1 MCSWI
6 DRVDECEVFFRFI
19 MLVVISHNLPF
30 ILIPLSY
37 GSYVPTIRFILRL
50 QAAVA
55 SNSRSKSLSCTSRR
69 QHYQPQVNSS
79 STCSS
84 PPPLLLFR
92 CIYTTGLCRCLPL
105 SASSTTN
112 PSNSSRS
119 SFLRLEIHTTRGSLE
134 APDIMVGVE
143 RIVDMLRVTP
153 VLWKG

>member
-1 MCSWI
+1 
-6 DRVDECEVFFRFI
+6 VT
-19 MLVVISHNLPF
+19 LVVTSNHLPF

-55 SNSRSKSLSCTSRR
+55 SNSRSTSLSCTSRR
-69 QHYQPQVNSS
+69 QHYQPPVNSS
-79 STCSS
+79 SIHTLPRSMTTTTPSISLYIHYRLASMPAFICVLNNQPFELQPLQF
-84 PPPLLLFR
+84 PP
-92 CIYTTGLCRCLPL
+92 
-105 SASSTTN
+105 
-112 PSNSSRS
+112 
-119 SFLRLEIHTTRGSLE
+119 LEIHTTGASFE